1 MKFKPLWALGLTML
15 AASTQAFGGA
25 TLDRIEQKKELVGVL
40 MESYPP
46 FSFLNDQNQL
56 DGFDVDVAKAVAQ
69 KLGVKLRLETPSWDV
84 IAAGRWSGRYDIC
97 ICSMT
102 PSKARAEVFDFPV
115 EYYASPAVIV
125 VNAKDDRIHG
135 AKDLSGKK
143 VGLTSASSYESY
155 LNKNLVIEGAEDTQ
169 LQYPFEEVQI
179 APYDTEPCQRGPGI
193 DIGRVVI
200 LVAHEF
206 VAGLPGDAIGKETE
220 TQRGRP
226 QQGNLGGVS
235 ADEARAKL
243 PGPRDIAEDIPKFLM
258 VPATCLHVGGH
269 GVRSAARQRGHSGVA
284 KKNLFRRDGKF
295 PQPVRFVGEDHGVR
309 PPVVFSPSMSF
320 QNPFSRPRCSSS
332 SSMGRLERKRKS
344 RMVFLWRTRFTRMPS
359 GCFSK

>member
-1 MKFKPLWALGLTML
+1 MKLQPLLALGLTLL
-15 AASTQAFGGA
+15 AASSQAFAGA

-84 IAAGRWSGRYDIC
+84 IAAGHWSGRYDIC

-115 EYYASPAVIV
+115 QYYASPAVIV

-169 LQYPFEEVQI
+169 LSYPFEDVQI
-179 APYDTEPCQRGPGI
+179 APYDTDNVAFQDLGLGAGVRLDAVLTNLVTAQPRLTEDKRFKLAGESLYSEPNS
-193 DIGRVVI
+193 
-200 LVAHEF
+200 VAIEK
-206 VAGLPGDAIGKETE
+206 GDAEWNGKVREVFAQLKQDGTLSKLSQKWIGADI
-220 TQRGRP
+220 TQ
-226 QQGNLGGVS
+226 
-235 ADEARAKL
+235 
-243 PGPRDIAEDIPKFLM
+243 
-258 VPATCLHVGGH
+258 
-269 GVRSAARQRGHSGVA
+269 
-284 KKNLFRRDGKF
+284 
-295 PQPVRFVGEDHGVR
+295 
-309 PPVVFSPSMSF
+309 
-320 QNPFSRPRCSSS
+320 
-332 SSMGRLERKRKS
+332 
-344 RMVFLWRTRFTRMPS
+344 
-359 GCFSK
+359 